1 MNQSMPFNLNDL
13 HHYHQMLDN
22 SIHLSINTKKAY
34 ILDTKHYYNWHLE
47 SNDSYIEK
55 KHLDM
60 YFQSLNKEL
69 KDSSIKRKYISL
81 KIYFNHL
88 SELKDNHNPIT
99 DIKLKFSNKKT
110 LPRTL
115 SKEEIKKMLSASHN
129 DIQDSNTFF
138 MRNQAIR
145 NHLILVLLAATGAR
159 ISEISN
165 LSLEDIDLDEQT
177 MLIKGK
183 GNKERLT
190 YLSNPA
196 IVKKLKHWLKIRK
209 SFNPSTTSLFVN
221 KYGTRLS
228 IYSIENIF
236 AKYKI
241 KAKINPNATPHFM
254 RHSFATGLLDNG
266 ADLRSVQEL
275 LGHSSIITTQIYT
288 EVSLER
294 KKRVLSDYNIINT
307 LL

>member
-1 MNQSMPFNLNDL
+1 MNPNITFNYQDL
-13 HHYHQMLDN
+13 KDYHLMLAN
-22 SIHLSINTKKAY
+22 SPHLSINTKKAY
-34 ILDTKHYYNWHLE
+34 ILDTKHYYDWHPTH
-47 SNDSYIEK
+47 SNKIDK
-55 KHLDM
+55 TLLDQ
-60 YFQSLNKEL
+60 YFQYLYSTL

-81 KIYFNHL
+81 KIYFKHL
-88 SELKDNHNPIT
+88 EEIKYNINPIA

-115 SKEEIKKMLSASHN
+115 SKEEIKKMLVASEN
-129 DIQDSNTFF
+129 DIKTANTFF

-159 ISEISN
+159 ISEISG
-165 LSLEDIDLDEQT
+165 LSLEDIDMDEQI

-190 YLSNPA
+190 YLSNPR
-196 IVKKLKHWLKIRK
+196 IIKKLKLWLKIRL
-209 SFNPSTTSLFVN
+209 SFRPTTSALFVN

-236 AKYKI
+236 SKYKVI
-241 KAKINPNATPHFM
+241 AEINPNATPHFM